1 MRGLRK
7 TAPVVIGASV
17 IALTLAACGG
27 SSDSGSGGSGGSD
40 SYVTVNGSE
49 PQSPLIPAQTQE
61 TGGGNVID
69 SMFTGLVTYNQET
82 AAPENAVATA
92 IESTDQQNWTITI
105 RDDWTFQDGTPVT
118 ASSFV
123 DAWNWAAYG
132 PNAALNSYFFEPIE
146 GFAEVQ
152 GEFDEEGNPV
162 GKPKAKEMTGLKVVS
177 DTEFT
182 VKLSRPN
189 SQFPVMVGYS
199 GFAPMPEVF
208 FEDPEA
214 FGKNPVGNGPFQFES
229 WDPKVS
235 IKLKAWPDYPGA
247 QKPSIAGVD
256 FKIYQD
262 LDAAWADLQAGN
274 LDVLDTIPDSGLA
287 GGQYKS
293 VLGDRV
299 VEQPAG
305 IIQTIS
311 FPIYDKKFENVEL
324 RKAISMAI
332 DRQTIINNVF
342 NGTREVATGWV
353 SPVVNGYK
361 AGVCGEYCNFDA
373 AKAKEMFDAA
383 GGFDGKLTLAYNADG
398 GHKGSVDA
406 TCVSISNA
414 LGVECVGKPTADF
427 ATFRTE
433 VVNKE
438 MTGMFRTGWQMDY
451 PSIENFLVPLY
462 KTGASANDGDWSNK
476 KFDDLMDE
484 ASAKAGQE
492 GIDLFQQG
500 EAVLAEDMP
509 VIPMW
514 YGAVVAG
521 YSDTVSNVQFT
532 PFSRVNLLT
541 IEKN

>member
-1 MRGLRK
+1 MRGLK
-7 TAPVVIGASV
+7 KAAPAVIGVSV
-17 IALTLAACGG
+17 LALTLGACGG
-27 SSDSGSGGSGGSD
+27 DSGSGDGGD
-40 SYVTVNGSE
+40 SARYVTVNGSE
-49 PQSPLIPAQTQE
+49 PQNPLIPAATNE

-69 SMFTGLVTYNQET
+69 NMFTGLVTYNQET
-82 AAPENAVATA
+82 AAPENAVATS
-92 IESTDQQNWTITI
+92 IESADQQVWDITI

-146 GFAEVQ
+146 GFADVQ
-152 GEFDEEGNPV
+152 GEFDDEGNPV
-162 GKPKAKEMTGLKVVS
+162 GKPKAEEMSGLEVIS
-177 DTEFT
+177 DTEFKVT
-182 VKLSRPN
+182 LSRPN

-199 GFAPMPEVF
+199 GFAPMPTSF
-208 FEDPEA
+208 FDDPEA
-214 FGKNPVGNGPFQFES
+214 FGENPVGNGPFQFES
-229 WDPKVS
+229 QDPKVS
-235 IKLKAWPDYPGA
+235 IKLKAWPDYPGDT
-247 QKPSIAGVD
+247 KPSIPGVE

-299 VEQPAG
+299 VEQAAG

-311 FPIYDKKFENVEL
+311 FPIYDKKFDNPEL
-324 RKAISMAI
+324 RKSISMAI
-332 DRQTIINNVF
+332 DRQQIIDNVF
-342 NGTREVATGWV
+342 NGTREPSTGWV

-361 AGVCGEYCNFDA
+361 AGVCGEYCNFDPT
-373 AKAKEMFDAA
+373 KAKEMFDQA

-398 GHKGSVDA
+398 GHKGWVDA

-414 LGVECVGKPTADF
+414 LGVECNGKPTPDF

-451 PSIENFLVPLY
+451 PSIENFLTPLY
-462 KTGASANDGDWSNK
+462 KTGASANDGDWSNADFDRLVEEAAALPGQDGIA
-476 KFDDLMDE
+476 KFQE
-484 ASAKAGQE
+484 AE
-492 GIDLFQQG
+492 G
-500 EAVLAEDMP
+500 VLAQDMP

-514 YGAVVAG
+514 YGSVVAG

-541 IEKN
+541 IQNA

>member
-7 TAPVVIGASV
+7 TAPAVIGASV
-17 IALTLAACGG
+17 LALTLAACGG
-27 SSDSGSGGSGGSD
+27 SSESGDGGEGGGT
-40 SYVTVNGSE
+40 YVTVNGSE
-49 PQSPLIPAQTQE
+49 PQNPLIPATTNE
-61 TGGGNVID
+61 TGGGNVVD
-69 SMFTGLVTYNQET
+69 ALFTGLVTYNQET
-82 AAPENAVATA
+82 AAPENAVATS
-92 IESTDQQNWTITI
+92 IESSDQQNWTIKL
-105 RDDWTFQDGTPVT
+105 RDDWKFQDGTTVT
-118 ASSFV
+118 AASFV

-152 GEFDEEGNPV
+152 GKFDDEGNPV
-162 GKPKAKEMTGLKVVS
+162 GTPKAEEMSGLKVVS

-199 GFAPMPEVF
+199 GFAPMPESF
-208 FEDPEA
+208 FKDPKA

-247 QKPSIAGVD
+247 EKPKVAGVD

-311 FPIYDKKFENVEL
+311 FPMYDAKFDNVDL
-324 RKAISMAI
+324 RKAVSMAI
-332 DRQTIINNVF
+332 DRETIINNVF
-342 NGTREVATGWV
+342 NGTREPATGWV

-361 AGVCGEYCNFDA
+361 SGVCGEFCNFDPT
-373 AKAKEMFDAA
+373 KAKEYLDKA

-398 GHKGSVDA
+398 GHKGWVDA
-406 TCVSISNA
+406 TCVSITNA
-414 LGVECVGKPTADF
+414 LGVECVGKPVPDF

-433 VVNKE
+433 VVDKN

-462 KTGASANDGDWSNK
+462 KTGASANDGDWSNQQ
-476 KFDDLMDE
+476 FDEKMDE
-484 ASAKAGQE
+484 AAATAGEDGIALFQE
-492 GIDLFQQG
+492 G
-500 EAVLAEDMP
+500 EAILAEDMP

-532 PFSRVNLLT
+532 PFSRVNLLS
-541 IEKN
+541 IEKS

>member
-1 MRGLRK
+1 M
-7 TAPVVIGASV
+7 
-17 IALTLAACGG
+17 
-27 SSDSGSGGSGGSD
+27 
-40 SYVTVNGSE
+40 
-49 PQSPLIPAQTQE
+49 
-61 TGGGNVID
+61 
-69 SMFTGLVTYNQET
+69 
-82 AAPENAVATA
+82 ATA

-189 SQFPVMVGYS
+189 SQFPV
-199 GFAPMPEVF
+199 
-208 FEDPEA
+208 
-214 FGKNPVGNGPFQFES
+214 ES

-398 GHKGSVDA
+398 GHKGWVDA

-541 IEKN
+541 IEKS

>member
-27 SSDSGSGGSGGSD
+27 SSDSGSGGSGGGD

-69 SMFTGLVTYNQET
+69 NLFTGLVTYNQDT
-82 AAPENAVATA
+82 AAPENAVATS
-92 IESTDQQNWTITI
+92 ITSDDQINWDIKI
-105 RDDWTFQDGTPVT
+105 RDDWKFQDGTPVT

-146 GFAEVQ
+146 GFADVQ
-152 GEFDEEGNPV
+152 GEFDADGNPV
-162 GKPKAKEMTGLKVVS
+162 GKPKAKEMSGLKVVS

-199 GFAPMPEVF
+199 GFAPMPQVF
-208 FEDPEA
+208 FDDPEA

-235 IKLKAWPDYPGA
+235 IKLKAWPDYPGDP
-247 QKPSIAGVD
+247 KPTIPGAE
-256 FKIYQD
+256 FKLYQD

-274 LDVLDTIPDSGLA
+274 LDVLDSIPASGLA
-287 GGQYKS
+287 GGQYKQI
-293 VLGDRV
+293 LGDRAIV
-299 VEQPAG
+299 QPFGA
-305 IIQTIS
+305 IQTVS
-311 FPIYDKKFENVEL
+311 FPFYDKRFENADL
-324 RKAISMAI
+324 RKAISLAI

-342 NGTREVATGWV
+342 DGTREPATDWS

-361 AGVCGEYCNFDA
+361 AGVCGEWCNFDPT
-373 AKAKEMFDAA
+373 KAKQMLDQA

-398 GHKGSVDA
+398 GHKEWVDA
-406 TCVSISNA
+406 TCVSITNA

-427 ATFRTE
+427 ATFRDE
-433 VVNKE
+433 VVNKQ

-462 KTGASANDGDWSNK
+462 KTGASSNDGDWSNK
-476 KFDDLMDE
+476 QFDDLMDQ
-484 ASAKAGQE
+484 ASATPGE
-492 GIDLFQQG
+492 DGIALFQQG
-500 EAVLAEDMP
+500 EGILADQMP

-514 YGAVVAG
+514 YYALTAG
-521 YSDTVSNVQFT
+521 YSENVTNVQFS
-532 PFSRVNLLT
+532 PFGRVVLT
-541 IEKN
+541 TIQNA

>member
-541 IEKN
+541 IEKS

>member
-27 SSDSGSGGSGGSD
+27 SSDSGSGGGGGSD

-262 LDAAWADLQAGN
+262 LDAAWADLQPGN

-398 GHKGSVDA
+398 GHKGWVDA

-521 YSDTVSNVQFT
+521 YSDTVTNVQFT

-541 IEKN
+541 IEKS

>member
-398 GHKGSVDA
+398 GHKGWVDA

-438 MTGMFRTGWQMDY
+438 MTGMFRTGRQMDY

-541 IEKN
+541 IEKS

>member
-398 GHKGSVDA
+398 GHKGWVDA

-414 LGVECVGKPTADF
+414 LGVDCVGKPTADF

-514 YGAVVAG
+514 YGSVVAG

>member
-398 GHKGSVDA
+398 GHKGWVDA

-514 YGAVVAG
+514 YGSVVAG

>member
-61 TGGGNVID
+61 IGGGNVID

-324 RKAISMAI
+324 RKAISRAI

-398 GHKGSVDA
+398 GHKGWVDA

-541 IEKN
+541 IEKS

>member
-247 QKPSIAGVD
+247 TKPSVAGVD

-311 FPIYDKKFENVEL
+311 FPIYDKKFDNVEL

-398 GHKGSVDA
+398 GNKGWVDA

-541 IEKN
+541 IEKS

>member
-7 TAPVVIGASV
+7 AAPAVVGAAV
-17 IALTLAACGG
+17 MALTLGACGG
-27 SSDSGSGGSGGSD
+27 SSESGSGGEGGD
-40 SYVTVNGSE
+40 GTYITVNGSE
-49 PQSPLIPAQTQE
+49 PQNPLVPANTNE
-61 TGGGNVID
+61 TGGGNVLD
-69 SMFTGLVTYNQET
+69 NLFTGLVTYNQET
-82 AAPENAVATA
+82 AAPENAVATS
-92 IESTDQQNWTITI
+92 ITSEDQQNWTITI
-105 RDDWTFQDGTPVT
+105 RDDWTFHDGTPVT
-118 ASSFV
+118 AESFV
-123 DAWNWAAYG
+123 DAWNWGAYG
-132 PNAALNSYFFEPIE
+132 PNAALNSYFYEPIE

-162 GKPKAKEMTGLKVVS
+162 GTPKAEEMSGLEVVS

-189 SQFPVMVGYS
+189 SQFPVMVGYTA
-199 GFAPMPEVF
+199 FAPLPESF
-208 FEDPEA
+208 FEDPEV
-214 FGKNPVGNGPFQFES
+214 FGQNPVGNGPFQFES

-235 IKLKAWPDYPGA
+235 IKIKAWPEYPGA
-247 QKPSIAGVD
+247 EKPSIPGAE
-256 FKIYQD
+256 FKLYQD
-262 LDAAWADLQAGN
+262 LEAAWTDLQAGN

-305 IIQTIS
+305 VIQTITY
-311 FPIYDKKFENVEL
+311 PLYDKKFDNVDL

-332 DRQTIINNVF
+332 DRQQIIDNVF

-361 AGVCGEYCNFDA
+361 AGVCGEWCNFDPT
-373 AKAKEMFDAA
+373 KAKELFDQA

-398 GHKGSVDA
+398 GHQGWVDA
-406 TCVSISNA
+406 TCVSITNA
-414 LGVECVGKPTADF
+414 LGVECTGKAVPDF
-427 ATFRTE
+427 ATFRDQ
-433 VVNKE
+433 VVNRE
-438 MTGMFRTGWQMDY
+438 MTGMFRTGWLMDY

-462 KTGASANDGDWSNK
+462 KTGASSNDGDWSNK
-476 KFDDLMDE
+476 RFDDLMDE
-484 ASAKAGQE
+484 AAAKPGQE

-509 VIPMW
+509 VVPMW
-514 YGAVVAG
+514 YGTVVAG
-521 YSDTVSNVQFT
+521 YSENVTNVQFT

-541 IEKN
+541 IQSA

>member
-7 TAPVVIGASV
+7 TAPAVIGASV
-17 IALTLAACGG
+17 LALTLAACGG
-27 SSDSGSGGSGGSD
+27 SSESGDGGEGGGT
-40 SYVTVNGSE
+40 YVTVNGSE
-49 PQSPLIPAQTQE
+49 PQNPLIPATTNE
-61 TGGGNVID
+61 TGGGNVVD
-69 SMFTGLVTYNQET
+69 ALFTGLVTYNQET
-82 AAPENAVATA
+82 AAPENAVATS
-92 IESTDQQNWTITI
+92 IESSDQQNWTVTL
-105 RDDWTFQDGTPVT
+105 RDDWKFQDGTAVT

-152 GEFDEEGNPV
+152 GKFDDEGNPV
-162 GKPKAKEMTGLKVVS
+162 GTPKAEEMSGLKVVS

-199 GFAPMPEVF
+199 GFAPMPESF
-208 FEDPEA
+208 FKDPKA

-247 QKPSIAGVD
+247 EKPKVAGVD

-311 FPIYDKKFENVEL
+311 FPMYDAKFDNVDL
-324 RKAISMAI
+324 RKAVSMAI
-332 DRQTIINNVF
+332 DRETIINNVF
-342 NGTREVATGWV
+342 NGTREPATGWV

-361 AGVCGEYCNFDA
+361 SGVCGEFCNFDPT
-373 AKAKEMFDAA
+373 KAKEYLDKA
-383 GGFDGKLTLAYNADG
+383 GGFDGKLTLAYNAEG
-398 GHKGSVDA
+398 GHKGCVDA
-406 TCVSISNA
+406 TCVSITNA
-414 LGVECVGKPTADF
+414 LCVE
-427 ATFRTE
+427 
-433 VVNKE
+433 
-438 MTGMFRTGWQMDY
+438 
-451 PSIENFLVPLY
+451 
-462 KTGASANDGDWSNK
+462 
-476 KFDDLMDE
+476 
-484 ASAKAGQE
+484 
-492 GIDLFQQG
+492 
-500 EAVLAEDMP
+500 
-509 VIPMW
+509 
-514 YGAVVAG
+514 
-521 YSDTVSNVQFT
+521 
-532 PFSRVNLLT
+532 
-541 IEKN
+541 

>member
-61 TGGGNVID
+61 IGGGNVID

-274 LDVLDTIPDSGLA
+274 LDVLDTIPVSGLA

-311 FPIYDKKFENVEL
+311 FPIYDKKFDNVEL

-361 AGVCGEYCNFDA
+361 AGVCGEWCNFDA
-373 AKAKEMFDAA
+373 AKAKQLFDQA
-383 GGFDGKLTLAYNADG
+383 GGFDGKLTLGYNADG
-398 GHKGSVDA
+398 GQKGWVDA

-414 LGVECVGKPTADF
+414 LGVDCVGKPTADF

-521 YSDTVSNVQFT
+521 YSDTVTNVQFT

-541 IEKN
+541 IEKS

>member
-1 MRGLRK
+1 MRGLK
-7 TAPVVIGASV
+7 KAAPAVIGVSV
-17 IALTLAACGG
+17 LALTLGACGG
-27 SSDSGSGGSGGSD
+27 DSGSGDGGD
-40 SYVTVNGSE
+40 SARYVTVNGSE
-49 PQSPLIPAQTQE
+49 PQNPLIPAATNE

-69 SMFTGLVTYNQET
+69 NMFTGLVTYNQET
-82 AAPENAVATA
+82 AAPENAVATS
-92 IESTDQQNWTITI
+92 IESADQQVWDITI
-105 RDDWTFQDGTPVT
+105 RDDWTFHDGTPVT

-146 GFAEVQ
+146 GFADVQ
-152 GEFDEEGNPV
+152 GEFDDEGNPV
-162 GKPKAKEMTGLKVVS
+162 GKPKAEEMSGLEVIS
-177 DTEFT
+177 DTEFKVT
-182 VKLSRPN
+182 LSRPN

-199 GFAPMPEVF
+199 GFAPMPTSF
-208 FEDPEA
+208 FDDPEA
-214 FGKNPVGNGPFQFES
+214 FGENPVGNGPFQFES
-229 WDPKVS
+229 QDPKVS
-235 IKLKAWPDYPGA
+235 IKLKAWPDYPGDT
-247 QKPSIAGVD
+247 KPSIPGVE

-299 VEQPAG
+299 VEQAAG

-311 FPIYDKKFENVEL
+311 FPIYDKKFDNPEL
-324 RKAISMAI
+324 RKSISMAI
-332 DRQTIINNVF
+332 DRQQIIDNVF
-342 NGTREVATGWV
+342 NGTREPSTGWV

-361 AGVCGEYCNFDA
+361 AGVCGEYCNFDPT
-373 AKAKEMFDAA
+373 KAKEMFDQA

-398 GHKGSVDA
+398 GHKGWVDA

-414 LGVECVGKPTADF
+414 LGVECNGKPTPDF

-451 PSIENFLVPLY
+451 PSIENFLTPLY
-462 KTGASANDGDWSNK
+462 KTGASANDGDWSNADFDRLVEEAAALPGQDGIA
-476 KFDDLMDE
+476 KFQE
-484 ASAKAGQE
+484 AE
-492 GIDLFQQG
+492 G
-500 EAVLAEDMP
+500 VLAQDMP

-514 YGAVVAG
+514 YGSVVAG

-541 IEKN
+541 IQNA

>member
-7 TAPVVIGASV
+7 TAPAVIGASV
-17 IALTLAACGG
+17 LALTLAACGG
-27 SSDSGSGGSGGSD
+27 SSESGDGGEGGGT
-40 SYVTVNGSE
+40 YVTVNGSE
-49 PQSPLIPAQTQE
+49 PQNPLIPATTNE
-61 TGGGNVID
+61 TGGGNVVD
-69 SMFTGLVTYNQET
+69 ALFTGLVTYNQET
-82 AAPENAVATA
+82 AAPENAVATS
-92 IESTDQQNWTITI
+92 IESSDQQNWTIKL
-105 RDDWTFQDGTPVT
+105 RDDWKFQDGTTVT
-118 ASSFV
+118 AASFV

-152 GEFDEEGNPV
+152 GKFDDEGNPV
-162 GKPKAKEMTGLKVVS
+162 GTPKAEEMSGLKVVS

-199 GFAPMPEVF
+199 GFAPMPESF
-208 FEDPEA
+208 FKDPKA

-247 QKPSIAGVD
+247 EKPKVAGVD

-311 FPIYDKKFENVEL
+311 FPMYDAKFDNVDL
-324 RKAISMAI
+324 RKAVSMAI
-332 DRQTIINNVF
+332 DRETIINNVF
-342 NGTREVATGWV
+342 NGTREPATGWV

-361 AGVCGEYCNFDA
+361 SGVCGEFCNFDPT
-373 AKAKEMFDAA
+373 KAKEYLDKA

-398 GHKGSVDA
+398 GHKGWVDA
-406 TCVSISNA
+406 TCVSITNA
-414 LGVECVGKPTADF
+414 LGVECVGKPVPDF

-433 VVNKE
+433 VVDKN

-462 KTGASANDGDWSNK
+462 KTGASANDGDWSNQQ
-476 KFDDLMDE
+476 FDDKMDE
-484 ASAKAGQE
+484 AAATAGEDGIALFQE
-492 GIDLFQQG
+492 G
-500 EAVLAEDMP
+500 EAILAEDMP

-532 PFSRVNLLT
+532 PFSRVNLLS
-541 IEKN
+541 IEKS

>member
-7 TAPVVIGASV
+7 AAPAVIGASV
-17 IALTLAACGG
+17 LALTLAACGG
-27 SSDSGSGGSGGSD
+27 SSDSGSGGDGGGA
-40 SYVTVNGSE
+40 YVTVNGSE
-49 PQSPLIPAQTQE
+49 PQNPLIPATTNE
-61 TGGGNVID
+61 TGGGNVVD
-69 SMFTGLVTYNQET
+69 ALFTGLVTYNQET
-82 AAPENAVATA
+82 AAPENAVATS
-92 IESTDQQNWTITI
+92 IESSDQKNWTIKL
-105 RDDWTFQDGTPVT
+105 RDDWKFQDGTPVT
-118 ASSFV
+118 AQSFV

-132 PNAALNSYFFEPIE
+132 PNAALNSYFFEPIK
-146 GFAEVQ
+146 GFAAVQ
-152 GEFDEEGNPV
+152 GEFDDEGNPV
-162 GKPKAKEMTGLKVVS
+162 GTPKAKEMSGLKVVS

-182 VKLSRPN
+182 VELSRPN

-208 FEDPEA
+208 FEDPKA

-247 QKPSIAGVD
+247 EKPKVAGVD

-311 FPIYDKKFENVEL
+311 FPMYDKKFDNVDL
-324 RKAISMAI
+324 RKAISLAI
-332 DRQTIINNVF
+332 DREQIIENVF
-342 NGTREVATGWV
+342 NGTREPATSWV

-361 AGVCGEYCNFDA
+361 AGVCGEWCTFDA
-373 AKAKEMFDAA
+373 AKAKEQLDKA

-398 GHKGSVDA
+398 GHKGWVDA
-406 TCVSISNA
+406 TCVSITNA
-414 LGVECVGKPTADF
+414 LGVECVGKPTPDF

-462 KTGASANDGDWSNK
+462 KTGASANDGDWSNQQ
-476 KFDDLMDE
+476 FDDLMDK
-484 ASAKAGQE
+484 ASATPGDE
-492 GIDLFQQG
+492 GIALFQQG
-500 EAVLAEDMP
+500 EAILAEEMP
-509 VIPMW
+509 VVPMW

-541 IEKN
+541 IEKS

>member
-1 MRGLRK
+1 MRGLK
-7 TAPVVIGASV
+7 KAAPAVIGVSV
-17 IALTLAACGG
+17 LALTLGACGG
-27 SSDSGSGGSGGSD
+27 DSGSGDGGD
-40 SYVTVNGSE
+40 SARYVTVNGSE
-49 PQSPLIPAQTQE
+49 PQNPLIPAATNE

-69 SMFTGLVTYNQET
+69 NMFTGLVTYNQET
-82 AAPENAVATA
+82 AAPENAVATS
-92 IESTDQQNWTITI
+92 IESADQQVWDITI

-146 GFAEVQ
+146 GFADVQ
-152 GEFDEEGNPV
+152 GEFDDEGNPV
-162 GKPKAKEMTGLKVVS
+162 GKPKAKEMSGLEVVS
-177 DTEFT
+177 DTEFKVT
-182 VKLSRPN
+182 LSRPN

-199 GFAPMPEVF
+199 GFAPMPTSF
-208 FEDPEA
+208 FDDPEA
-214 FGKNPVGNGPFQFES
+214 FGDNPVGNGPFQFES
-229 WDPKVS
+229 QDPKVS
-235 IKLKAWPDYPGA
+235 IKLKAWPDYPGDT
-247 QKPSIAGVD
+247 KPSIPGVE

-299 VEQPAG
+299 VEQAAG
-305 IIQTIS
+305 VIQTVS
-311 FPIYDKKFENVEL
+311 FPIYEKKFDNPEL

-332 DRQTIINNVF
+332 DRQQIIDNVF
-342 NGTREVATGWV
+342 NGTREPATGWV

-361 AGVCGEYCNFDA
+361 AGVCGESCNFDPT
-373 AKAKEMFDAA
+373 KAKEMFDQA

-398 GHKGSVDA
+398 GHKGWVDA

-414 LGVECVGKPTADF
+414 LGVDCVGKPTPDF

-451 PSIENFLVPLY
+451 PSIENFLTPLY
-462 KTGASANDGDWSNK
+462 KTGASANDGDWSNADFDRLVEEAAALPGQDGIA
-476 KFDDLMDE
+476 KFQE
-484 ASAKAGQE
+484 AE
-492 GIDLFQQG
+492 G
-500 EAVLAEDMP
+500 VLAQDMP

-514 YGAVVAG
+514 YGSVVAG

-541 IEKN
+541 IQNA

>member
-514 YGAVVAG
+514 YGSVVAG

>member
-7 TAPVVIGASV
+7 AAPAVIGASV
-17 IALTLAACGG
+17 LALTLAACGG
-27 SSDSGSGGSGGSD
+27 SDSGSGDGGGSD
-40 SYVTVNGSE
+40 AYVTVNGSE
-49 PQSPLIPAQTQE
+49 PQNPLIPAATNE

-69 SMFTGLVTYNQET
+69 AMFTGLVTYNQET
-82 AAPENAVATA
+82 AAPENAVATS
-92 IESTDQQNWTITI
+92 IESADQKVWDITI

-152 GEFDEEGNPV
+152 GKFDEEGNPV
-162 GKPKAKEMTGLKVVS
+162 GKPKAEEMTGLEVIS
-177 DTEFT
+177 DTEFKVT
-182 VKLSRPN
+182 LSRPN

-199 GFAPMPEVF
+199 GFAPLPTSF
-208 FEDPEA
+208 FDDPEA
-214 FGKNPVGNGPFQFES
+214 FGENPVGNGPFQFES

-247 QKPSIAGVD
+247 AKPNVTGVD

-311 FPIYDKKFENVEL
+311 FPIYDKKFDNPDL
-324 RKAISMAI
+324 RKSISMAI
-332 DRQTIINNVF
+332 DRQQIIDNVF
-342 NGTREVATGWV
+342 NGTRDPATGWV

-361 AGVCGEYCNFDA
+361 AGVCGEYCNFDPT
-373 AKAKEMFDAA
+373 KAKEMFDQA

-398 GHKGSVDA
+398 GHKGWVDA

-414 LGVECVGKPTADF
+414 LGVDCVGKPTPDF

-462 KTGASANDGDWSNK
+462 KTGASSNDGDWSNQQ
-476 KFDDLMDE
+476 FDDLMDQ
-484 ASAKAGQE
+484 AAAKPGQE

-500 EAVLAEDMP
+500 EAVLAQDMP

-514 YGAVVAG
+514 YGSVVAG

-541 IEKN
+541 IEKS

>member
-247 QKPSIAGVD
+247 QKPSICSRSAMR
-256 FKIYQD
+256 
-262 LDAAWADLQAGN
+262 W
-274 LDVLDTIPDSGLA
+274 PS
-287 GGQYKS
+287 
-293 VLGDRV
+293 
-299 VEQPAG
+299 E
-305 IIQTIS
+305 
-311 FPIYDKKFENVEL
+311 
-324 RKAISMAI
+324 
-332 DRQTIINNVF
+332 
-342 NGTREVATGWV
+342 
-353 SPVVNGYK
+353 
-361 AGVCGEYCNFDA
+361 
-373 AKAKEMFDAA
+373 
-383 GGFDGKLTLAYNADG
+383 
-398 GHKGSVDA
+398 
-406 TCVSISNA
+406 
-414 LGVECVGKPTADF
+414 
-427 ATFRTE
+427 RT
-433 VVNKE
+433 
-438 MTGMFRTGWQMDY
+438 
-451 PSIENFLVPLY
+451 
-462 KTGASANDGDWSNK
+462 
-476 KFDDLMDE
+476 
-484 ASAKAGQE
+484 
-492 GIDLFQQG
+492 
-500 EAVLAEDMP
+500 
-509 VIPMW
+509 
-514 YGAVVAG
+514 
-521 YSDTVSNVQFT
+521 
-532 PFSRVNLLT
+532 
-541 IEKN
+541 